1 LQAEAGTPQVNI
13 SEPFIRRPVATSLLM
28 SAVALVGI
36 AAFRLLPIAPL
47 PQVDFPTIQ
56 VTATLPGAD
65 AETMASSVAT
75 PLERQFGQI
84 AGVTQLTSFSTLGA
98 TSITVQFDL
107 NRNIDLAAQDVQAAI
122 TAASKTLPQ
131 SMTSPPTYKK
141 LNPADAPILIL
152 AAHSTTMPLIAVDQY
167 ADDYLA
173 QQISQVPG
181 VAQVAIGG
189 EQRPAI
195 RIQVDPAK
203 LAARGLTL
211 EDIRGALVS
220 ATTDAPKGSLTTAKR
235 SFIIDANDQ
244 ITDANR
250 FEDVIISYQN
260 GAPIRVRDVGRA
272 VAATTDRFSAAFY
285 DNKPAISLSVYKQ
298 PGANVIETVERI
310 KALLPKVTAV
320 IPPGVKIDIVLDR
333 TTTIRVSVGDVEF
346 TLLLTIVLVV
356 LVVLL
361 FLRHI
366 WAALVPAF
374 TIALSLLGA
383 FAVMYAF
390 RFSLDNLSLMALT
403 IAIGFVVDDAIV
415 EVENVSRHVE
425 GGTPP
430 LQAAIEGSAEI
441 RFTVLSIS
449 ASLIA
454 VFIPLLLMG
463 GIVGRLFFEFAVT
476 VMAAVA
482 VSAFVSLS
490 LAPMLCARFL
500 GRRSRLH
507 GRLYLA
513 IQSVFD
519 AMLGGYRRTLDAV
532 LRHQAATLGVFFATL
547 ALTIFLAIGIP
558 KGFFPIQD
566 TDMIGGLAEAAQDV
580 SPAEMMRLQRELGS
594 ILLRDPGIEGFV
606 SQTGSTGGNGFAQ
619 TANTARFFIAL
630 KPRDRRRLTAT
641 QIINRLRPKI
651 ANVVG
656 ANLYLQATQD
666 ITVGGRSARAS
677 FQYTLQDPDIPELIK
692 WSRKLLTKLR
702 TLNELTDVSTDQL
715 ANAPRLRVTIN
726 RDQASH
732 FGITAQA
739 IDDTL
744 DDAYGQRQITQY
756 FTQLDTY
763 WIILEVAPN
772 LQDSLSS
779 LDQLYVKSPLTGQ
792 VVPLSV
798 LVNVDNSGVG
808 PLSVTHQGQFPATT
822 LSFNLAPG
830 VALGQAVDAITDA
843 AREADLPDTVI
854 GTFQGNAQAFQ
865 SSLANEPVLIAAAL
879 LAVYIILGML
889 YESYIHPLTILS
901 TLPSAGVGALL
912 ALRFGHMD
920 LSVIGIIA
928 IILLIG
934 IVKKNG
940 IILVDFAIAAERDRG
955 LCAVEAIR
963 QACLQRFRPIM
974 MTTAAAMMAG
984 LPLALGQG
992 TGSELR
998 QPLGYAMVGG
1008 LALSQLL
1015 TLYTTPVIYLYLD
1028 RLQRSLQR
1036 VAPPIAH
1043 TETTS
1048 SDLVQNGVSNLE

>member
-1 LQAEAGTPQVNI
+1 
-13 SEPFIRRPVATSLLM
+13 M

-36 AAFRLLPIAPL
+36 AAFRLLPVAPL
-47 PQVDFPTIQ
+47 PQVDFPTVQ
-56 VTATLPGAD
+56 VTATLAGAG

-75 PLERQFGQI
+75 PLERQLGQI
-84 AGVTQLTSFSTLGA
+84 AGVTQMTSFSTLGA

-152 AAHSTTMPLIAVDQY
+152 AAHSTTVPLIDVDQY

-181 VAQVAIGG
+181 VAQVSIGG

-195 RIQVDPAK
+195 RIEVDPAE
-203 LAARGLTL
+203 LATRGLTL
-211 EDIRGALVS
+211 EDVRSALVT

-235 SFIIDANDQ
+235 SFTIDANDQ
-244 ITDANR
+244 ITDADK
-250 FEDVIISYQN
+250 FERVIIAYRN
-260 GAPIRVRDVGRA
+260 GAPVRVRDVGRA
-272 VAATTDRFSAAFY
+272 VAAATDRFSAAYY
-285 DNKPAISLSVYKQ
+285 DNKPAIVLSVYKQ
-298 PGANVIETVERI
+298 PGANIIETVERI
-310 KALLPKVTAV
+310 KALLPKVTAI
-320 IPPGVKIDIVLDR
+320 IPPAVKIDTVLDR
-333 TTTIRVSVGDVEF
+333 TTTIRASVDDVEF

-361 FLRHI
+361 FLRHT
-366 WAALVPAF
+366 WATLIPAL
-374 TIALSLLGA
+374 TIVLSLLGA
-383 FAVMYAF
+383 FAAMYVF
-390 RFSLDNLSLMALT
+390 GFSLDNLSLMALV
-403 IAIGFVVDDAIV
+403 IAVGFVVDDAIV
-415 EVENVSRHVE
+415 EVENVFRHIEE
-425 GGTPP
+425 GATP

-476 VMAAVA
+476 VMAGVA
-482 VSAFVSLS
+482 VSALVSLS

-500 GRRSRLH
+500 GRHAQVHSRLH
-507 GRLYLA
+507 LVIEAGFDSMLA
-513 IQSVFD
+513 
-519 AMLGGYRRTLDAV
+519 GYRRTLDVA
-532 LRHQAATLGVFFATL
+532 LRHQAITLAVFFATFGLTVIL
-547 ALTIFLAIGIP
+547 AVEIP

-566 TDMIGGLAEAAQDV
+566 TGMINGLAEAAQEV
-580 SPAEMMRLQRELGS
+580 SPAEMMHLQRELGR
-594 ILLRDPGIEGFV
+594 ILLRDPAVAGFV
-606 SQTGSTGGNGFAQ
+606 SQTGSTGGNGNAQ

-630 KPRDRRRLTAT
+630 KPREKRTLTAA

-651 ANVVG
+651 AEVVG
-656 ANLYLQATQD
+656 ANLFLQATQD

-677 FQYTLQDPDIPELIK
+677 FQYTLQDVNIPELVD
-692 WSRKLLTKLR
+692 WSQKLLTKLR
-702 TLNELTDVSTDQL
+702 SLKELRDVSSDLL
-715 ANAPRLRVTIN
+715 ANAPRVRVTIN
-726 RDQASH
+726 RDQASR
-732 FGITAQA
+732 FGITPQA

-744 DDAYGQRQITQY
+744 NDAYGQRQITQY

-763 WIILEVAPN
+763 WIILELVPE
-772 LQDSLSS
+772 LQKSFDSL
-779 LDQLYVKSPLTGQ
+779 DRLYVKSPLTGQ
-792 VVPLSV
+792 AVPLSV
-798 LVNVDNSGVG
+798 LVNIDTSRVG
-808 PLSVTHQGQFPATT
+808 PLSVAHQGQFPAIT

-830 VALGQAVDAITDA
+830 VALGQAVDVIADA
-843 AREADLPDTVI
+843 AREINLPDTLI

-889 YESYIHPLTILS
+889 YESYVHPLTILS

-912 ALRFGHMD
+912 ALRVGHMD

-940 IILVDFAIAAERDRG
+940 IILVDFAIAAERDGG
-955 LCAVEAIR
+955 LPAVAAIQ

-984 LPLALGQG
+984 LPLALGHG

-1028 RLQRSLQR
+1028 RLQGWLTGRNSRSVGPTKTTQT
-1036 VAPPIAH
+1036 VA
-1043 TETTS
+1043 TE
-1048 SDLVQNGVSNLE
+1048 